1 MNTKL
6 FYTTQ
11 EFAAWKVDQFPD
23 SPEMR
28 RQVLFVPGDVAFP
41 AVLVF
46 QWLVKRTEGGGA
58 DVYELLHQWVTLP
71 DFNETNEYK
80 TVIVERQG
88 SQRRETILL
97 PPKLK
102 APKEPEKITV
112 IRAFTLE

>member
-1 MNTKL
+1 M
-6 FYTTQ
+6 
-11 EFAAWKVDQFPD
+11 DQFPD
-23 SPEMR
+23 NREMSN
-28 RQVLFVPGDVAFP
+28 QVAFIPGGVPFP

-46 QWLVKRTEGGGA
+46 QWLVKRTEGGGR
-58 DVYELLHQWVTLP
+58 DVYELIHQWVTLP
-71 DFNETNEYK
+71 DFNESTEYK

-102 APKEPEKITV
+102 AAKEPEKITV